1 MSGAAEL
8 AMAAILRK
16 KGRRNNKPS
25 SGVTQEVEVERVPE
39 NQPQNPF
46 TEIHILAS
54 HSDVIRTI
62 IPLDGHRF
70 LSVSDDHTAIVW
82 STNSSSPLCV
92 LTGHTGPVICSATM
106 MSVQHDEDRA
116 YPLKE
121 QVLLTG
127 SLDKTI
133 RVWSLDTGECMR
145 VLKDHFTYVKV
156 LCDSC
161 VENLFCAGGTDLHL
175 WNLEG
180 DLLHTV
186 ILNGEDISHVLAI
199 PHGRIVVAAANT
211 LEVFK
216 VPTSPEILQELEK
229 IKKLAP
235 NHREMILSLETLSG
249 SHFVSSSLDGTIIIW
264 NSTNLTMLIQ
274 LNHQKDYLVNHT
286 YPYCVHHTL
295 SIDQKF
301 LFAAVGRGLALY
313 TLNGDCIWRRENAH
327 HSKILY
333 LCLVYNGMFLA
344 SCSEDGSIRLWGA
357 VGSMEQPTEGSMLL
371 HKEISDSSLERLL
384 GKSVNSKEKKRLLR
398 KEDKYKIPSPVLL
411 GECMSHSGAVQKV
424 LAFDDNTMVSCGSDG
439 VIILWK
445 DGAQESELRNEQI
458 RKILHFNSVKDEMPQ
473 ESQS

>member
-1 MSGAAEL
+1 ML
-8 AMAAILRK
+8 WLFDF
-16 KGRRNNKPS
+16 
-25 SGVTQEVEVERVPE
+25 VTVGLVEVERVPE

-186 ILNGEDISHVLAI
+186 ILNGEGWYRSF
-199 PHGRIVVAAANT
+199 P
-211 LEVFK
+211 
-216 VPTSPEILQELEK
+216 
-229 IKKLAP
+229 
-235 NHREMILSLETLSG
+235 
-249 SHFVSSSLDGTIIIW
+249 
-264 NSTNLTMLIQ
+264 
-274 LNHQKDYLVNHT
+274 
-286 YPYCVHHTL
+286 
-295 SIDQKF
+295 
-301 LFAAVGRGLALY
+301 
-313 TLNGDCIWRRENAH
+313 
-327 HSKILY
+327 
-333 LCLVYNGMFLA
+333 
-344 SCSEDGSIRLWGA
+344 
-357 VGSMEQPTEGSMLL
+357 
-371 HKEISDSSLERLL
+371 
-384 GKSVNSKEKKRLLR
+384 
-398 KEDKYKIPSPVLL
+398 
-411 GECMSHSGAVQKV
+411 
-424 LAFDDNTMVSCGSDG
+424 
-439 VIILWK
+439 
-445 DGAQESELRNEQI
+445 
-458 RKILHFNSVKDEMPQ
+458 
-473 ESQS
+473 